1 MAINENENREYNNA
15 EGRPDRDVTRTKQN
29 IGLKHDADSLKT
41 GNMLPEDDP
50 AIINPDELAS
60 FPEEK
65 KTNDPDLDE
74 ERDSHLA
81 NKVKGSVREGRNIT
95 NTDTKPDDNGFM

>member
-1 MAINENENREYNNA
+1 MAINENDKREYDTD
-15 EGRPDRDVTRTKQN
+15 GRPDRDVTRTNQN
-29 IGLKHDADSLKT
+29 TGLKNDAESLKT

-50 AIINPDELAS
+50 AVINPDELAS

-65 KTNDPDLDE
+65 RTTDPDLEE

-81 NKVKGSVREGRNIT
+81 NKVRGSVREGRNIT
-95 NTDTKPDDNGFM
+95 NTDTKPDDNGFL